1 MKIKTIKGIFT
12 LIAISLLGFLTGCSE
27 NDMLNDM
34 HEAATDQTSSVI
46 SGTASLNLDDV
57 NGILNNTPTTRT
69 TVVYN
74 SKKQLNFRLKK
85 GERIP
90 VFMCYKQD
98 NRQKIV
104 EDEVYVTEGNKIKFD
119 IKIPAGF
126 NRRKGNLY
134 MGAVMGKQPGVNNGA
149 WASGMTA
156 DGKLKIE
163 VSHTIDAAS
172 NEFNLPFY
180 IPLTKVSAHG
190 DINLNFKALGS
201 WFAVTLNVQKD
212 INPDFMVVS
221 SDLVSTNGSLDLFSS
236 ESGVATWQPE
246 TTTQQNIRFD
256 VKNFQVKA
264 KQESKPLIVWFMP
277 ILNKESQQSTTVSLQ
292 KKTTYSS
299 KARHYSKEVIGKN
312 EQLVNNKTYNVNI
325 TEEAPVCDK
334 GLVITQF
341 WSARKNRC
349 CNRNVL
355 QITNISNH
363 DISLEGYY
371 LVRSVF
377 GSAEKAS
384 GVIDLGKLEENN
396 AQFLYN
402 DRQKKVLPSG
412 ASLLITGFTRRVA
425 EGAFDYCDDQIY
437 QIALLGEDANL
448 LRQFVPQ
455 GNRDRCGR
463 ESNCHFCNAYF
474 LTFNGTDISLS
485 KPNDIVDN
493 FGRDACGRIYNFQFL
508 NRTYYRI
515 PYCYI
520 YMGEQG
526 LGGEATHLYK
536 PERRIRYNYDPY
548 TYSYW
553 GPMEIFSTCAWRFS
567 NETKVTSLG
576 YWGKL
581 GDIPMFRNNMY

>member
-1 MKIKTIKGIFT
+1 MKTKTIKGIFT

-27 NDMLNDM
+27 NEVLNDVQR
-34 HEAATDQTSSVI
+34 AAADQASNVI
-46 SGTASLNLDDV
+46 SGTGSFDTDEVDAMFNLA
-57 NGILNNTPTTRT
+57 PETRT
-69 TVVYN
+69 TFHYN
-74 SKKQLNFRLKK
+74 NQKKLSFRWKE

-90 VFMCYKQD
+90 VFMCYKQGSM
-98 NRQKIV
+98 QKVV
-104 EDEVYVTEGNKIKFD
+104 EDEVYVVNGYNIKFT
-119 IKIPAGF
+119 INIPASF
-126 NRRKGNLY
+126 DRRKGDLY
-134 MGAVMGKQPGVNNGA
+134 MGAVMGKVPGVNNGA

-156 DGKLKIE
+156 DGKFKIE
-163 VSHTIDAAS
+163 ASHTADAAS
-172 NEFNLPFY
+172 DQFNVPFY
-180 IPLTKVSAHG
+180 APLTKVNTDG
-190 DINLNFKALGS
+190 DINLHFKVLGS
-201 WFAVTLNVQKD
+201 WLAVTLNVQKD
-212 INPDFMVVS
+212 ITPDHMVVN

-236 ESGVATWQPE
+236 ESGMPAWQPE

-256 VKNFQVKA
+256 VKNFNVKA
-264 KQESKPLIVWFMP
+264 KEESKPLTVWFMP
-277 ILNKESQQSTTVSLQ
+277 ILNKESQQPTTVSI
-292 KKTTYSS
+292 KKQTTYSS
-299 KARHYSKEVIGKN
+299 NVRQYSKEVIGKN
-312 EQLVNNKTYNVNI
+312 EQLKNSKVYYVDI
-325 TEEAPVCDK
+325 TEDAPVCDK

-341 WSARKNRC
+341 WSTRKNRY

-355 QITNISNH
+355 QITNISDH

-371 LVRSVF
+371 LVRSVY
-377 GSAEKAS
+377 GSADKAS

-425 EGAFDYCDDQIY
+425 EGTFDYCEDEIY
-437 QIALLGEDANL
+437 QIALLGEDQNL
-448 LRQFVPQ
+448 LQQFVPE

-536 PERRIRYNYDPY
+536 PERRVYYPG
-548 TYSYW
+548 SYW
-553 GPMEIFSTCAWRFS
+553 GPMENFSTCSWRFE
-567 NETKVTSLG
+567 NENKITSLG
-576 YWGKL
+576 FWGKY

>member
-1 MKIKTIKGIFT
+1 
-12 LIAISLLGFLTGCSE
+12 
-27 NDMLNDM
+27 
-34 HEAATDQTSSVI
+34 
-46 SGTASLNLDDV
+46 
-57 NGILNNTPTTRT
+57 
-69 TVVYN
+69 
-74 SKKQLNFRLKK
+74 
-85 GERIP
+85 
-90 VFMCYKQD
+90 
-98 NRQKIV
+98 
-104 EDEVYVTEGNKIKFD
+104 
-119 IKIPAGF
+119 
-126 NRRKGNLY
+126 
-134 MGAVMGKQPGVNNGA
+134 
-149 WASGMTA
+149 
-156 DGKLKIE
+156 
-163 VSHTIDAAS
+163 
-172 NEFNLPFY
+172 
-180 IPLTKVSAHG
+180 
-190 DINLNFKALGS
+190 
-201 WFAVTLNVQKD
+201 
-212 INPDFMVVS
+212 
-221 SDLVSTNGSLDLFSS
+221 
-236 ESGVATWQPE
+236 
-246 TTTQQNIRFD
+246 
-256 VKNFQVKA
+256 
-264 KQESKPLIVWFMP
+264 MP
-277 ILNKESQQSTTVSLQ
+277 ILNKESQQPTTVSI
-292 KKTTYSS
+292 KKQTTYSS
-299 KARHYSKEVIGKN
+299 NVRPYSKEVIGKN
-312 EQLVNNKTYNVNI
+312 EQLKNNKVYYVDI
-325 TEEAPVCDK
+325 TEKVCDK

-341 WSARKNRC
+341 WSTQKNRY

-355 QITNISNH
+355 QITNISDH

-377 GSAEKAS
+377 GSAETPS

-402 DRQKKVLPSG
+402 HRQKKVLPSG
-412 ASLLITGFTRRVA
+412 ASLLITGFNRRVA
-425 EGAFDYCDDQIY
+425 EGAFDYCEDEIY
-437 QIALLGEDANL
+437 QIALLGEDENL

-536 PERRIRYNYDPY
+536 PERRIRYNHAPY

-553 GPMEIFSTCAWRFS
+553 GPMENFSTCAWRFS

>member
-1 MKIKTIKGIFT
+1 
-12 LIAISLLGFLTGCSE
+12 
-27 NDMLNDM
+27 
-34 HEAATDQTSSVI
+34 
-46 SGTASLNLDDV
+46 
-57 NGILNNTPTTRT
+57 
-69 TVVYN
+69 
-74 SKKQLNFRLKK
+74 
-85 GERIP
+85 
-90 VFMCYKQD
+90 MCYKQG
-98 NRQKIV
+98 NMQKVV
-104 EDEVYVTEGNKIKFD
+104 EDEVYAVNGYNIKFT
-119 IKIPAGF
+119 INIPAGF
-126 NRRKGNLY
+126 DRRKGDLY

-156 DGKLKIE
+156 DGKLRIE
-163 VSHTIDAAS
+163 ASHTADAAS
-172 NEFNLPFY
+172 DQFNLPFY
-180 IPLTKVSAHG
+180 APLTKVNTHG
-190 DINLNFKALGS
+190 DINLHFKALGS
-201 WFAVTLNVQKD
+201 WIVVRLNVQKD
-212 INPDFMVVS
+212 IDPDFMNVN
-221 SDLVSTNGSLDLFSS
+221 SDVVSTNGTLDLFSS
-236 ESGVATWQPE
+236 ENGEFIWQPE
-246 TTTQQNIRFD
+246 ATKQQNIRYD

-264 KQESKPLIVWFMP
+264 KQESKPFTVWFMP
-277 ILNKESQQSTTVSLQ
+277 ILNKKSQQPTTVSI
-292 KKTTYSS
+292 KKQTTYSS
-299 KARHYSKEVIGKN
+299 NVRQYSKEVIGKN
-312 EQLVNNKTYNVNI
+312 ELLKNNIVYYVDI
-325 TEEAPVCDK
+325 TEKVCDK

-341 WSARKNRC
+341 WSTRKNRC

-355 QITNISNH
+355 QITNISDH
-363 DISLEGYY
+363 EISLEGYY

-377 GSAEKAS
+377 GSAETPS

-402 DRQKKVLPSG
+402 HRQKKVLPSG
-412 ASLLITGFTRRVA
+412 ASLLITGFNRRVA
-425 EGAFDYCDDQIY
+425 EGAFDYCEDEIY
-437 QIALLGEDANL
+437 QIALLGEDENL

-567 NETKVTSLG
+567 NETKITSLG

-581 GDIPMFRNNMY
+581 GAFPMFRNNMY

>member
-1 MKIKTIKGIFT
+1 M
-12 LIAISLLGFLTGCSE
+12 IAISLLGFLTGCSE
-27 NDMLNDM
+27 NDVLNDM

-46 SGTASLNLDDV
+46 SGTASFDTDEVDAMFNA
-57 NGILNNTPTTRT
+57 TPETRAT
-69 TVVYN
+69 FHYN
-74 SKKQLNFRLKK
+74 SQKKLSYRWKE

-90 VFMCYKQD
+90 VFMCYKQG
-98 NRQKIV
+98 NMQKVV
-104 EDEVYVTEGNKIKFD
+104 EDEVYAVNGYNIKFT
-119 IKIPAGF
+119 INIPAGF
-126 NRRKGNLY
+126 DRRKGDLY

-156 DGKLKIE
+156 DGKLRIE
-163 VSHTIDAAS
+163 ASHTADAAS
-172 NEFNLPFY
+172 DQFNLPFY
-180 IPLTKVSAHG
+180 APLTKVNTHG
-190 DINLNFKALGS
+190 DINLHFKALGS
-201 WFAVTLNVQKD
+201 WIVVRLNVQKD
-212 INPDFMVVS
+212 IDPDFMNVN
-221 SDLVSTNGSLDLFSS
+221 SDVVSTNGTLDLFSS
-236 ESGVATWQPE
+236 ENGEFIWQPE
-246 TTTQQNIRFD
+246 ATKQQNIRYD

-264 KQESKPLIVWFMP
+264 KQESKPFTVWFMP
-277 ILNKESQQSTTVSLQ
+277 ILNKKSQQPTTVSI
-292 KKTTYSS
+292 KKQTTYSS
-299 KARHYSKEVIGKN
+299 NVRQYSKEVIGKN
-312 EQLVNNKTYNVNI
+312 ELLKNNIVYYVDI
-325 TEEAPVCDK
+325 TEKVCDK

-341 WSARKNRC
+341 WSTRKNRC

-355 QITNISNH
+355 QITNISDH
-363 DISLEGYY
+363 EISLEGYY

-377 GSAEKAS
+377 GSAETPS

-402 DRQKKVLPSG
+402 HRQKKVLPSG
-412 ASLLITGFTRRVA
+412 ASLLITGFNRRVA
-425 EGAFDYCDDQIY
+425 EGAFDYCEDEIY
-437 QIALLGEDANL
+437 QIALLGEDENL

-567 NETKVTSLG
+567 NETKITSLG

-581 GDIPMFRNNMY
+581 GAFPMFRNNMY

>member
-1 MKIKTIKGIFT
+1 MKTKTIKGIFT
-12 LIAISLLGFLTGCSE
+12 LMAISLLGFLTGCSE
-27 NDMLNDM
+27 NDVLNDM
-34 HEAATDQTSSVI
+34 QGAAADQTSSVI
-46 SGTASLNLDDV
+46 SGTASF
-57 NGILNNTPTTRT
+57 NTDEVDAMFNATPETRAT
-69 TVVYN
+69 FHYN
-74 SKKQLNFRLKK
+74 SQKKLSYRWKE

-90 VFMCYKQD
+90 VFMCYKQG
-98 NRQKIV
+98 NKQKVV
-104 EDEVYVTEGNKIKFD
+104 EDEVYAVNGYNIKFT
-119 IKIPAGF
+119 INIPAGF
-126 NRRKGNLY
+126 DRRRGDLY

-156 DGKLKIE
+156 DGKVKIE
-163 VSHTIDAAS
+163 TSHIADAAS
-172 NEFNLPFY
+172 DEFNLPFY
-180 IPLTKVSAHG
+180 APLTKVTTHG
-190 DINLNFKALGS
+190 DIKINFKALGS
-201 WFAVTLNVQKD
+201 WFVVTLNVQKD
-212 INPDFMVVS
+212 IDPDFMVVN
-221 SDLVSTNGSLDLFSS
+221 SDVVSTNGSLDLFSS
-236 ESGVATWQPE
+236 ESGVAAWQPE
-246 TTTQQNIRFD
+246 ATTQQNIRYD
-256 VKNFQVKA
+256 VKNLQVKA
-264 KQESKPLIVWFMP
+264 KEESKPFTVWFMP
-277 ILNKESQQSTTVSLQ
+277 IVDKQSQQPTTVSV
-292 KKTTYSS
+292 KKQTTYSS
-299 KARHYSKEVIGKN
+299 NARQYSKEVIGKN
-312 EQLVNNKTYNVNI
+312 EQLKNNKAYNVDI
-325 TEEAPVCDK
+325 TEKVCDK

-341 WSARKNRC
+341 WSTRKSRY
-349 CNRNVL
+349 CNRNLL
-355 QITNISNH
+355 QITNISDH

-371 LVRSVF
+371 LVRSVY
-377 GSAEKAS
+377 GSADKAS

-425 EGAFDYCDDQIY
+425 EGTFDYCDDQIY
-437 QIALLGEDANL
+437 QIALLGEDENL
-448 LRQFVPQ
+448 LQQFVPE

-536 PERRIRYNYDPY
+536 PERRVNYPG
-548 TYSYW
+548 SYW
-553 GPMEIFSTCAWRFS
+553 GPMENFSTCSWRFE
-567 NETKVTSLG
+567 NENKITSLG
-576 YWGKL
+576 FWGKY

>member
-1 MKIKTIKGIFT
+1 MKTKTIKGIFT

-27 NDMLNDM
+27 NDVLNDM

-46 SGTASLNLDDV
+46 SGTASFDTDEVDAMFNA
-57 NGILNNTPTTRT
+57 TPETRAT
-69 TVVYN
+69 FHYN
-74 SKKQLNFRLKK
+74 SQKKLSYRWKE

-90 VFMCYKQD
+90 VFMCYKQG
-98 NRQKIV
+98 NMQKVV
-104 EDEVYVTEGNKIKFD
+104 EDEVYAVNGYNIKFT
-119 IKIPAGF
+119 INIPAGF
-126 NRRKGNLY
+126 DRRKGDLY

-156 DGKLKIE
+156 DGKLRIE
-163 VSHTIDAAS
+163 ASHTADAAS
-172 NEFNLPFY
+172 DQFNLPFY
-180 IPLTKVSAHG
+180 APLTKVNTHG
-190 DINLNFKALGS
+190 DINLHFKALGS
-201 WFAVTLNVQKD
+201 WIVVRLNVQKD
-212 INPDFMVVS
+212 IDPDFMNVN
-221 SDLVSTNGSLDLFSS
+221 SDVVSTNGTLDLFSS
-236 ESGVATWQPE
+236 ENGEFIWQPE
-246 TTTQQNIRFD
+246 ATKQQNIRYD

-264 KQESKPLIVWFMP
+264 KQESKPFTVWFMP
-277 ILNKESQQSTTVSLQ
+277 ILNKKSQQPTTVSI
-292 KKTTYSS
+292 KKQTTYSS
-299 KARHYSKEVIGKN
+299 NVRQYSKEVIGKN
-312 EQLVNNKTYNVNI
+312 ELLKNNIVYYVDI
-325 TEEAPVCDK
+325 TEKVCDK

-341 WSARKNRC
+341 WSTRKNRC

-355 QITNISNH
+355 QITNISDH
-363 DISLEGYY
+363 EISLEGYY

-377 GSAEKAS
+377 GSAETPS
-384 GVIDLGKLEENN
+384 GVIDLGNLEENN

-402 DRQKKVLPSG
+402 DRHKKVLPSG
-412 ASLLITGFTRRVA
+412 ASLLITGFNRRVA
-425 EGAFDYCDDQIY
+425 EGAFDYCEDQIY
-437 QIALLGEDANL
+437 QIALLGEDENL
-448 LRQFVPQ
+448 LQQFVPE
-455 GNRDRCGR
+455 GNRDRWGR

-508 NRTYYRI
+508 NRTYYRV

-536 PERRIRYNYDPY
+536 PERRVNYIG
-548 TYSYW
+548 SYW
-553 GPMEIFSTCAWRFS
+553 GPMENFSTCSWRFE

-581 GDIPMFRNNMY
+581 GDIYMFRNNMY

>member
-1 MKIKTIKGIFT
+1 MKTKTIKGIFT

-27 NDMLNDM
+27 NDMLNDT
-34 HEAATDQTSSVI
+34 HEAAADQTSNVI
-46 SGTASLNLDDV
+46 SGTASF
-57 NGILNNTPTTRT
+57 NTDEVDAMFNTTPETRAT
-69 TVVYN
+69 FHYN
-74 SKKQLNFRLKK
+74 SQKKLSYRWKK
-85 GERIP
+85 GEKIP
-90 VFMCYKQD
+90 VFMCYKQG
-98 NRQKIV
+98 NKQKMV
-104 EDEVYVTEGNKIKFD
+104 EDEVYAVDGYNIKFT
-119 IKIPAGF
+119 INIPAGF
-126 NRRKGNLY
+126 DRRRGDLY
-134 MGAVMGKQPGVNNGA
+134 MGAVMGKVPGVNNGA
-149 WASGMTA
+149 WASGMTT
-156 DGKLKIE
+156 DGKFKIE
-163 VSHTIDAAS
+163 ASHTADAAS
-172 NEFNLPFY
+172 DQFNLPFY
-180 IPLTKVSAHG
+180 VPLTKVTTHG
-190 DINLNFKALGS
+190 DINLHFKALGS
-201 WFAVTLNVQKD
+201 WFVVTLNVQKD
-212 INPDFMVVS
+212 IAPDFMVVN
-221 SDLVSTNGSLDLFSS
+221 SDVVSTNGSLDLFSS
-236 ESGVATWQPE
+236 ESGVAAWQPE
-246 TTTQQNIRFD
+246 TTTQQNIRYD
-256 VKNFQVKA
+256 VKNLQVKA
-264 KQESKPLIVWFMP
+264 KEESKPFTVWFMP
-277 ILNKESQQSTTVSLQ
+277 IVDKQSQQPTTVSVR

-299 KARHYSKEVIGKN
+299 NVRQYSKEVIGKN
-312 EQLVNNKTYNVNI
+312 EQLKNNKAYNVDI
-325 TEEAPVCDK
+325 TEKVCDK

-341 WSARKNRC
+341 WSTQKNRY

-355 QITNISNH
+355 QITNISDH

-377 GSAEKAS
+377 GSAETPS

-402 DRQKKVLPSG
+402 HRQKKVLPSG
-412 ASLLITGFTRRVA
+412 ASLLITGFNRRVA
-425 EGAFDYCDDQIY
+425 EGAFDYCEDEIY
-437 QIALLGEDANL
+437 QIALLGEDENL
-448 LRQFVPQ
+448 LKQFVPE

-526 LGGEATHLYK
+526 LGGEATHLYN
-536 PERRIRYNYDPY
+536 PERRIRYHYDPY

-567 NETKVTSLG
+567 NETKITSLG

>member
-1 MKIKTIKGIFT
+1 MKTKTIKGIFT

-34 HEAATDQTSSVI
+34 HEATADQTSSVI
-46 SGTASLNLDDV
+46 SGTASFDTDEVDAMFNA
-57 NGILNNTPTTRT
+57 TPEMRT
-69 TVVYN
+69 TVHYN
-74 SKKQLNFRLKK
+74 SQKKLSFRWKE

-90 VFMCYKQD
+90 VFMCYKQG
-98 NRQKIV
+98 NMQKVV
-104 EDEVYVTEGNKIKFD
+104 EDEVFVVNGNNIKFT
-119 IKIPAGF
+119 INIPAGF
-126 NRRKGNLY
+126 DRRRGDLY
-134 MGAVMGKQPGVNNGA
+134 MGAVMGKVPGVNNGA

-156 DGKLKIE
+156 DGKFKIE
-163 VSHTIDAAS
+163 ASHTADAAS
-172 NEFNLPFY
+172 DQFNLPFY
-180 IPLTKVSAHG
+180 ASLTKVTTHG
-190 DINLNFKALGS
+190 DINLHFKAFGS
-201 WFAVTLNVQKD
+201 WFVVTLNVQKD
-212 INPDFMVVS
+212 IDPVFMVVN
-221 SDLVSTNGSLDLFSS
+221 SDVVSTNGSLDLFSS
-236 ESGVATWQPE
+236 ESGVAAWQPE
-246 TTTQQNIRFD
+246 TTTQQSIRFD

-264 KQESKPLIVWFMP
+264 KQESKPLTVWFMP
-277 ILNKESQQSTTVSLQ
+277 ILNKKSQQSTIVSLQ
-292 KKTTYSS
+292 TQTTYSN
-299 KARHYSKEVIGKN
+299 KVRQYSKEAFGKN
-312 EQLVNNKTYNVNI
+312 EDLKNNKTYNVDI
-325 TEEAPVCDK
+325 TEKVCDK

-341 WSARKNRC
+341 WSTQKSRY

-355 QITNISNH
+355 QITNISDH

-377 GSAEKAS
+377 GSAETPS

-402 DRQKKVLPSG
+402 HRQKKVLPSG
-412 ASLLITGFTRRVA
+412 ASLLITGFNRRVA

>member
-1 MKIKTIKGIFT
+1 MKTKTIKGIFT

-27 NDMLNDM
+27 NDVLNDM

-46 SGTASLNLDDV
+46 SGTASFDTDEVDAMFNA
-57 NGILNNTPTTRT
+57 TPETRAT
-69 TVVYN
+69 FHYN
-74 SKKQLNFRLKK
+74 SQKKLSYRWKE

-90 VFMCYKQD
+90 VFMCYKQG
-98 NRQKIV
+98 NMQKVV
-104 EDEVYVTEGNKIKFD
+104 EDEVYAVNGYNIKFT
-119 IKIPAGF
+119 INIPAGF
-126 NRRKGNLY
+126 DRRKGDLY

-156 DGKLKIE
+156 DGKLRIE
-163 VSHTIDAAS
+163 ASHTADAAS
-172 NEFNLPFY
+172 DQFNLPFY
-180 IPLTKVSAHG
+180 APLTKVNTHG
-190 DINLNFKALGS
+190 DINLHFKALGS
-201 WFAVTLNVQKD
+201 WIVVRLNVQRD
-212 INPDFMVVS
+212 IDPDFMNVN
-221 SDLVSTNGSLDLFSS
+221 SDVVSTNGTLDLFSS
-236 ESGVATWQPE
+236 ENGEFIWQPE
-246 TTTQQNIRFD
+246 ATKQQNIRYD

-264 KQESKPLIVWFMP
+264 KQESKPFTVWFMP
-277 ILNKESQQSTTVSLQ
+277 ILNKKSQQPTTVSI
-292 KKTTYSS
+292 KKQTTYSS
-299 KARHYSKEVIGKN
+299 NVRQYSKEVIGKN
-312 EQLVNNKTYNVNI
+312 ELLKNNIVYYVDI
-325 TEEAPVCDK
+325 TEKVCDK

-341 WSARKNRC
+341 WSTRKNRC

-355 QITNISNH
+355 QITNISDH
-363 DISLEGYY
+363 EISLEGYY

-377 GSAEKAS
+377 GSAETPS

-402 DRQKKVLPSG
+402 HRQKKVLPSG
-412 ASLLITGFTRRVA
+412 ASLLITGFNRRVA
-425 EGAFDYCDDQIY
+425 EGAFDYCEDEIY
-437 QIALLGEDANL
+437 QIALLGEDENL

-508 NRTYYRI
+508 NRTYYRV

-526 LGGEATHLYK
+526 LGGEGTHLYK

-553 GPMEIFSTCAWRFS
+553 GPMENFSTCAWRFS

-581 GDIPMFRNNMY
+581 GAMAMFRNNMY

>member
-1 MKIKTIKGIFT
+1 MKTEMRKSIFMF
-12 LIAISLLGFLTGCSE
+12 IAISLLGVLTSCSE
-27 NDMLNDM
+27 SDVLNDVQR
-34 HEAATDQTSSVI
+34 AVADQASNVV
-46 SGTASLNLDDV
+46 SGTGSFDTYEVEAMFNATSV
-57 NGILNNTPTTRT
+57 TRAT
-69 TVVYN
+69 FHYN
-74 SKKQLNFRLKK
+74 SQKKLSYSWKK

-90 VFMCYKQD
+90 VFMCYKQGD
-98 NRQKIV
+98 KQKVV
-104 EDEVYVTEGNKIKFD
+104 EDEVYAVNGYNIKFN
-119 IKIPAGF
+119 INIPAGF
-126 NRRKGNLY
+126 DRRKGNLY

-149 WASGMTA
+149 WASGMTT
-156 DGKLKIE
+156 DGKFRIK
-163 VSHTIDAAS
+163 VSHTVDAAS
-172 NEFNLPFY
+172 DQFNLPFY
-180 IPLTKVSAHG
+180 APLTKVNSHG
-190 DINLNFKALGS
+190 DINLHFKALGS
-201 WFAVTLNVQKD
+201 WFVVTLNVQKD
-212 INPDFMVVS
+212 INPDFMVVN
-221 SDLVSTNGSLDLFSS
+221 SDVVSTNGTLDLFSS
-236 ESGVATWQPE
+236 KNGEFIWQQE
-246 TTTQQNIRFD
+246 TTTQQNIRYD
-256 VKNFQVKA
+256 VKNFQVRA
-264 KQESKPLIVWFMP
+264 KQESKPFTVWFMP
-277 ILNKESQQSTTVSLQ
+277 ILNKKSQQPTTVSLQ
-292 KKTTYSS
+292 TKTTYSS
-299 KARHYSKEVIGKN
+299 RMLKYSKKVFDKN
-312 EQLVNNKTYNVNI
+312 DQLENNKAYNVDI
-325 TEEAPVCDK
+325 TEKVCDK

-341 WSARKNRC
+341 WSTRKNRY
-349 CNRNVL
+349 CNRNLL
-355 QITNISNH
+355 QITNISDH

-377 GSAEKAS
+377 GSAETPS

-402 DRQKKVLPSG
+402 HRQKKVLPSG

-425 EGAFDYCDDQIY
+425 EGAFDYCEDEIY
-437 QIALLGEDANL
+437 QIALLGEDENL

-520 YMGEQG
+520 YEGEQG
-526 LGGEATHLYK
+526 LGGEGTHLYK

-553 GPMEIFSTCAWRFS
+553 GPMENFSTCAWRFS
-567 NETKVTSLG
+567 NETKITSLG

-581 GDIPMFRNNMY
+581 GAMAMFRNNMY

>member
-1 MKIKTIKGIFT
+1 MKTKTIKGIFT

-27 NDMLNDM
+27 NDVLNDM

-46 SGTASLNLDDV
+46 SGTASFDTDEVDAMFNA
-57 NGILNNTPTTRT
+57 TPETRAT
-69 TVVYN
+69 FHYN
-74 SKKQLNFRLKK
+74 SQKKLSYRWKE

-90 VFMCYKQD
+90 VFMCYKQG
-98 NRQKIV
+98 NMQKVV
-104 EDEVYVTEGNKIKFD
+104 EDEVYAVNGYNIKFT
-119 IKIPAGF
+119 INIPAGF
-126 NRRKGNLY
+126 DRRKGDLY

-156 DGKLKIE
+156 DGKLRIE
-163 VSHTIDAAS
+163 ASHTADAAS
-172 NEFNLPFY
+172 DQFNLPFY
-180 IPLTKVSAHG
+180 APLTKVNTHG
-190 DINLNFKALGS
+190 DINLHFKALGS
-201 WFAVTLNVQKD
+201 WIVVRLNVQKD
-212 INPDFMVVS
+212 IDPDFMNVN
-221 SDLVSTNGSLDLFSS
+221 SDVVSTNGTLDLFSS
-236 ESGVATWQPE
+236 ENGEFIWQPE
-246 TTTQQNIRFD
+246 ATKQQNIRYD

-264 KQESKPLIVWFMP
+264 KQESKPFTVWFMP
-277 ILNKESQQSTTVSLQ
+277 ILNKKSQQPTTVSI
-292 KKTTYSS
+292 KKQTTYSS
-299 KARHYSKEVIGKN
+299 NVRQYSKEVIGKN
-312 EQLVNNKTYNVNI
+312 ELLKNNIVYYVDI
-325 TEEAPVCDK
+325 TEKVCDK

-341 WSARKNRC
+341 WSTRKNRC

-355 QITNISNH
+355 QITNISDH
-363 DISLEGYY
+363 EISLEGYY

-377 GSAEKAS
+377 GSAETPS

-402 DRQKKVLPSG
+402 HRQKKVLPSG
-412 ASLLITGFTRRVA
+412 ASLLITGFNRRVA
-425 EGAFDYCDDQIY
+425 EGAFDYCEDEIY

-493 FGRDACGRIYNFQFL
+493 FGRDACGRIYNFQFC